1 MFLYL
6 STSDNKLSV
15 VQVEE
20 ETGNLIKIV
29 QTIEPIVDPLPTNAK
44 PTGMFKPVTEWVET
58 HPKFP
63 LLYVFTSFWNQHPA
77 YVTTYRIH
85 KLNGSLE
92 KLGVCETGGHHAAH
106 ATFSPDGST
115 LCVAHYMDGNMSFFD
130 CSQDKCLEPPIKV
143 VELPEVIP
151 HTRSMDF
158 PGNLP
163 ALHHVQYGPNGT
175 YLLASD
181 ASAQGRVWT
190 YPVDE
195 HGLLTSETPIYK
207 GKYPPIRSFPSLVSR
222 MFTSLLCKSPYRIR
236 RTVVHPNGRYAYL
249 LFESHA
255 VIQVYEI
262 STDGKL
268 SGDCLQEL
276 PSTDEAFANSKM
288 PIGAAFNAPAE
299 LVATE
304 EGVWASN
311 RGWEVWGRAE
321 SSIHHFGYE
330 EDGTRLV
337 HLQVL
342 PVAGPVR
349 HFIQHKSKVYSGVNS
364 ETPGLV
370 ETFTKQEDGIYQKVG
385 QAAVGMDVMCIAI
398 KE

>member
-6 STSDNKLSV
+6 STSNKLSV

-29 QTIEPIVDPLPTNAK
+29 QTIEPIVDPLPDNVN
-44 PTGMFKPVTEWVET
+44 PTGMFKPITEWVET

-63 LLYVFTSFWNQHPA
+63 LLYVFTSFWNLHPA

-92 KLGVCETGGHHAAH
+92 KLGVCETGGHQAAH
-106 ATFSPDGST
+106 VTFSPDGSI
-115 LCVAHYMDGNMSFFD
+115 LCVAHYMDGNLSFLD

-143 VELPEVIP
+143 VETPEVIP
-151 HTRSMDF
+151 GTRSMDF
-158 PGNLP
+158 PRNLP
-163 ALHHVQYGPNGT
+163 SSHHVQYGPNGA
-175 YLLASD
+175 YLLTSD
-181 ASAQGRVWT
+181 PSAQGCVWT

-195 HGLLTSETPIYK
+195 RGLVTSETPFRRK
-207 GKYPPIRSFPSLVSR
+207 CPPIRAFPSLVSR
-222 MFTSLLCKSPYRIR
+222 MFTNFLCQAPYRIR
-236 RTVVHPNGRYAYL
+236 RTVVHPNGRYAYV
-249 LFESHA
+249 LFETHA
-255 VIQVYEI
+255 VLQVYEI

-276 PSTDEAFANSKM
+276 PTTDEEFANSKM
-288 PIGAAFNAPAE
+288 PIGIAATGPAE

-304 EGVWASN
+304 DGVWVSN
-311 RGWEVWGRAE
+311 RGVAVWGRAE
-321 SSIHHFGYE
+321 SSVRHFGYE
-330 EDGTRLV
+330 EDGARLV
-337 HLQVL
+337 PRQAL

-349 HFIQHKSKVYSGVNS
+349 HFFLHKNKKIYAGVSS

-370 ETFTKQEDGIYQKVG
+370 ETFAKQEDGTYQKVG
-385 QAAVGMDVMCIAI
+385 QAAVGLGVLCIAI